1 MEIASR
7 QKLKE
12 VTKKML
18 DKIHSKGVGWQARS
32 NALGL
37 MTDSA

>member
-1 MEIASR
+1 MEISSR

-12 VTKKML
+12 VTKKIL
-18 DKIHSKGVGWQARS
+18 DTIHRKGVGWQVKS
-32 NALGL
+32 NALDL